1 MSKNYRV
8 WKWNVLANIRPI
20 FFFLIQLYLC
30 TSWFQVRSSTKNDH
44 ENNTLIAFDS
54 NPLSNLAFILCIV
67 HAVLALV
74 TFIPRGVVSLVAH
87 FDSPSSKRLC
97 EWSAVSSG
105 FLSLVILSSQRK
117 GINGNVGDSTLT
129 FFSSILVNIAAFNHI
144 GIPDLFLILG
154 ELTMIPLWI
163 IFFIWTVSLPFTCMP
178 VSSSLSIS
186 KRASLVTL
194 FAGRRRA

>member
-1 MSKNYRV
+1 MHKD
-8 WKWNVLANIRPI
+8 
-20 FFFLIQLYLC
+20 
-30 TSWFQVRSSTKNDH
+30 DH

-154 ELTMIPLWI
+154 EMAMIPLWI
-163 IFFIWTVSLPFTCMP
+163 VFFIWTVSAPSSSSFVCSSAVTTRFP
-178 VSSSLSIS
+178 VSFI
-186 KRASLVTL
+186 V
-194 FAGRRRA
+194 GRRGAQHCSCLGRDICPLYYHHLHMVATA